1 VLSPDHSIHL
11 RFEGS
16 PSSFGSPLNNSDKV
30 IPKASAIF
38 ESMLRLGLRLP
49 NSSLLRYDCSTLII
63 SASFAWVRPF
73 SLRSVLMRL
82 PSEAL
87 MESLMRNRLSCA
99 IFVPSP
105 DRTILK

>member
-1 VLSPDHSIHL
+1 MGSSL
-11 RFEGS
+11 REFLLEGS

-30 IPKASAIF
+30 ISKASAIF

-49 NSSLLRYDCSTLII
+49 NSSLPRYDCSTLII

-87 MESLMRNRLSCA
+87 MQSLMRNRLSCA